1 VQRVG
6 VATYNVHRCVG
17 SDGRC
22 SPQRV
27 AAVIGGLGASVVAL
41 QEVESVL
48 AGDPGLHQLN
58 VLADATGMQAVAGPT
73 VLRADSH
80 YGNAL
85 LTSLPVRTERH
96 HDLSVPGRE
105 PRGALDVE
113 LVVAGCGVRVVVTHL
128 GLRASERRHQGRRLL
143 AVLRRSGTTAPTL
156 LLGDFN
162 EWRPWAA
169 VRRLMRRRFGRTA
182 APATYPARRPLLALD
197 RMWAAP
203 PHSLV
208 SVRTC
213 RSSLCR
219 TASDHLPLVGAMQLV
234 DEQGEEETE
243 EEERREED

>member
-1 VQRVG
+1 
-6 VATYNVHRCVG
+6 VG
-17 SDGRC
+17 SDGRS

-27 AAVIGGLGASVVAL
+27 AAVIGGLGASIVAL

-85 LTSLPVRTERH
+85 LTSAPVRTVRR

-113 LVVAGCGVRVVVTHL
+113 LDIAGRRVRVVVTHL
-128 GLRASERRHQGRRLL
+128 GLRSSERRNQGQRLL
-143 AVLRRSGTTAPTL
+143 ALLRRNDTSAPTL

-169 VRRLMRRRFGRTA
+169 VRRLMRRRFGRTL

-197 RMWAAP
+197 RMWAVP
-203 PHSLV
+203 SGSLV
-208 SVRTC
+208 SMRTC
-213 RSSLCR
+213 RSALCR
-219 TASDHLPLVGAMQLV
+219 TASDHLPLVGEILV
-234 DEQGEEETE
+234 RCAEGGDEANQGRGPGPRTE
-243 EEERREED
+243 D